1 MVKIYDYIEIVNLHH
16 IKQLGNRAIYKYDH
30 KDCIF
35 MASVCAKDYNPPIG
49 IKKLCKIIW

>member
-1 MVKIYDYIEIVNLHH
+1 MVKIYNYIEIIDLRYV
-16 IKQLGNRAIYKYDH
+16 KQLGSLVIYKYDH